1 MKLNF
6 LMIVGFD
13 IVAIDSK
20 GITLP
25 VEALDHLTLGI
36 IETFLWEIFR
46 STNICKFVIHQ
57 RLIDHFLFEII
68 SKMVMHLGLPIE
80 KVYEDFIAIHEAT
93 GGKRL
98 VKACYG

>member
-1 MKLNF
+1 
-6 LMIVGFD
+6 MIVGFD

-25 VEALDHLTLGI
+25 VEALDYLTLGI

-68 SKMVMHLGLPIE
+68 SKMVMHFGLPMK

-98 VKACYG
+98 VKACNG